1 MSVIKVINRVAPEA
15 SLACQRTY
23 GVSPALDI
31 EGDKDIT
38 CSYIPTHLEYIIFEL
53 LKNAMRAVCES
64 HLISTGFV
72 MFSKKKNENA
82 MRAVCEGHLMSTWFV
97 FKITKKSKKNS
108 IRHACRVR
116 KPSHVD
122 RYFC

>member
-23 GVSPALDI
+23 GVSPAL
-31 EGDKDIT
+31 DIT

-72 MFSKKKNENA
+72 MFSKKK
-82 MRAVCEGHLMSTWFV
+82 
-97 FKITKKSKKNS
+97 K
-108 IRHACRVR
+108 
-116 KPSHVD
+116 
-122 RYFC
+122 